1 MFPDVPFSPHPR
13 PRLSICAL
21 TPIALHTTAAM
32 ATASTLLKASGF
44 QGSPGSY
51 SWSPPAL
58 LRKRPGSPASGPAN
72 SSLTHCGLFSLVL
85 LTP

>member
-1 MFPDVPFSPHPR
+1 MFPDVPFSLHPR

-21 TPIALHTTAAM
+21 TPIALHTTAAV

-51 SWSPPAL
+51 TIFVVICYTAVENEYSWQWWKQSD
-58 LRKRPGSPASGPAN
+58 RPFRR
-72 SSLTHCGLFSLVL
+72 L
-85 LTP
+85 

>member
-1 MFPDVPFSPHPR
+1 MFPDVPFSLHPR

-21 TPIALHTTAAM
+21 TPIALHTTAAV

-51 SWSPPAL
+51 SWSPPPSCASVLAAL
-58 LRKRPGSPASGPAN
+58 PR
-72 SSLTHCGLFSLVL
+72 GLQI
-85 LTP
+85 PP